1 MDAIAFKLMGS
12 SVEDYLTTS
21 ILINQCD
28 IRDILASYEIEQVSE
43 YKDYDMVGA
52 YEGVSAFIA
61 FHMHKHFLKD
71 TVSEY
76 IQFENH
82 ITLLEYAHSGI
93 PGEHTVA
100 CHIHI
105 YEGMV
110 EWTNFINCS
119 IFLKKCFAYPE
130 LKFCFDRQQYEKA
143 IEEITINEIKRLY
156 T

>member
-1 MDAIAFKLMGS
+1 MDAIAFKLIGS

-100 CHIHI
+100 CQINL
-105 YEGMV
+105 YEDTV

-119 IFLKKCFAYPE
+119 IFLKQCFQYPD
-130 LKFCFDRQQYEKA
+130 LTFRFDRKQYEQA
-143 IEEITINEIKRLY
+143 IHYITVNEVNKRYL
-156 T
+156 